1 MYKFKAAFVSLLMAI
16 GLMGGLSTAAQAAP
30 VVASPTPVAPQEQK
44 PVKGHPS
51 QFDGGV
57 HTDNVTQCALC
68 YLYAGGGDPLSDAA
82 TGVGADIT
90 ISTPYLALSSNN
102 TMGQNSAHTLIE
114 ISYQD
119 AVRDIIEIGWTVD
132 SALNGGNLNPYLFTS
147 AWDAGTWKGYNTS
160 GGFVN
165 LGGCSPC
172 AGGSL
177 AGYNNLTK
185 NFAIAR
191 NDANS
196 RYDLSFNGTVFGYYP
211 YSVFTGGA
219 FDTTVYQ
226 IFGEVAAYVGDGTD
240 VESCADMGS
249 GSIAGTSP
257 SSVVQNVALTGTTD
271 TVDFQ
276 DINVVPQDATRYDAT
291 HPTVSTMR
299 LGGPGASSVPEIAG
313 AGTKGSCAP
322 ATEGTPAASSFQFW
336 MENCPDNAATTGCSN
351 AINMSYSSMTVG
363 TCVTTWATKGT
374 RPINAVWNNA
384 GSSGKTIVVYDGGA
398 DKTGCDGNSQSS
410 GNAVKAKYGALF
422 NDYKIVAMRRTA

>member
-1 MYKFKAAFVSLLMAI
+1 MRKTCAAIVSLLMGVAI
-16 GLMGGLSTAAQAAP
+16 VAGFGSPPASAAPKPPPAAQ
-30 VVASPTPVAPQEQK
+30 
-44 PVKGHPS
+44 PVKGHPPT

-57 HTDNVTQCALC
+57 HTDNVTQCPAAC
-68 YLYAGGGDPLSDAA
+68 YLYAGGGQPLADAA

-90 ISTPYLALSSNN
+90 ISTPYIALSSNN

-119 AVRDIIEIGWTVD
+119 AGGDVLEIGWTVD
-132 SALNGGNLNPYLFTS
+132 PSVNGGSVNPYLFTF
-147 AWDAGTWKGYNTS
+147 AWNAGVPLGYNTS

-177 AGYNNLTK
+177 TAFNNLTK
-185 NFAIAR
+185 NFKIAR

-196 RYDLSFNGTVFGYYP
+196 RFDFSFDGTVFGYYP

-219 FDTTVYQ
+219 YDTTVYQ
-226 IFGEVAAYVGDGTD
+226 IFGEVAAYVGTATT
-240 VESCADMGS
+240 VESCTDMGS

-257 SSVVQNVALTGTTD
+257 SSLVQNVTLTGT
-271 TVDFQ
+271 VNAVSFS
-276 DINVVPQDATRYDAT
+276 DITQMPQDATRYDAT
-291 HPTVSTMR
+291 HPTASTMR
-299 LGGPGASSVPEIAG
+299 IGGPGASSVPEITG

-322 ATEGTPAASSFQFW
+322 AAEGTPAASSFQFW
-336 MENCPDNAATTGCSN
+336 QENCPDNAATTGCSN
-351 AINMSYSSMTVG
+351 AINFTWSSMTVG

-398 DKTGCDGNSQSS
+398 DHTGCDGTSQSM
-410 GNAVKAKYGALF
+410 GNAVKAKFGAGLNNYG
-422 NDYKIVAMRRTA
+422 IVAMKRTA